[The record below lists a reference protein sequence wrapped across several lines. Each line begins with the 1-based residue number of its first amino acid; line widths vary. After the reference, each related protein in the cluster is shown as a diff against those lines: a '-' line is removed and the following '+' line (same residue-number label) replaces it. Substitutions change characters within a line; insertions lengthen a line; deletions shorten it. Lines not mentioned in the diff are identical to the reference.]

1 MRHCPILAALI
12 LFSWASTGVAQA
24 DEKFEHAAVRFEQ
37 NATDADVE
45 VVFEATSSGEAGL
58 AALKV
63 IAPDGRT
70 VIDFTAPSSKLGIR
84 SVTFESPEPKNDGTL
99 QADFPAGQY
108 TFMGS
113 TVAGVKLTSKA
124 TLSHALPGL
133 AVFAHPRP
141 DQENVAAKGLQ
152 ISWKAAKNVASCV
165 LVLEHEET
173 GVKILE
179 AQLPSSATRFAVPA
193 GLLVPGT
200 TYKSALTTVGR
211 EGNTSTVEATFTTAD
226 KK

>member
-1 MRHCPILAALI
+1 MRHYPILTALI
-12 LFSWASTGVAQA
+12 LLLWVSSGVAQA

-45 VVFEATSSGEAGL
+45 VVFEATTSGNAGL

-70 VIDFTAPSSKLGIR
+70 VIDFTVPDSKLGIR
-84 SVTFESPEPKNDGTL
+84 SVTLESPEPKNDGTL
-99 QADFPAGQY
+99 QADFPAGEY
-108 TFMGS
+108 TFTGS

-124 TLSHALPGL
+124 TLSHALPGP
-133 AVFAHPRP
+133 AVFVHPRP
-141 DQENVAAKGLQ
+141 DQENVAANGLR
-152 ISWKAAKNVASCV
+152 ISWKAAKNAVSCM

-179 AQLPSSATRFAVPA
+179 AHLPSSATGFAVPA
-193 GLLVPGT
+193 GLLAPGT
-200 TYKSALTTVGR
+200 TYKTAVTTIGR
-211 EGNTSTVEATFTTAD
+211 QGNTSTVEATFTTAG